1 MVNVGDAHR
10 SGYVR
15 ISTHVFPIR
24 AQSSVLNHGMFWIR
38 SLAAEN
44 PAHHTRFLLLWGG
57 GGGHKDPVMWSSNH
71 EQEESLDA
79 FFFFPPKINQPEPGD
94 DS

>member
-1 MVNVGDAHR
+1 MVNDGDAHR

-15 ISTHVFPIR
+15 ISSHVFPIR
-24 AQSSVLNHGMFWIR
+24 AQSSVLNQGRCWIR

-44 PAHHTRFLLLWGG
+44 PAHHTRFLLLEG

-71 EQEESLDA
+71 EQEESFDR
-79 FFFFPPKINQPEPGD
+79 FFFPPSKDQPAGAGR
-94 DS
+94 